1 MHTRDEDDDNQWV
14 QDQIRKGVGVG
25 QTAQQASAQTAA
37 AFAKH
42 NSGGGPILT
51 SRAAAEEVSQ
61 SGQAAMHALQH
72 SLQRL
77 KVCAQHLLNPERS

>member
-1 MHTRDEDDDNQWV
+1 MHLRDEDDDNQWV

-42 NSGGGPILT
+42 TGSSGPILT
-51 SRAAAEEVSQ
+51 SRAAAEEVSR
-61 SGQAAMHALQH
+61 SGQAAMLALQQ
-72 SLQRL
+72 SLQRM
-77 KVCAQHLLNPERS
+77 KVFAGGNMM